1 MANLDHSALLPP
13 GSGLAFVADALSCPG
28 TDEFLD
34 ANQATT
40 DFFLGR
46 RLVVGT
52 HIHTTIY
59 SKYLI

>member
-1 MANLDHSALLPP
+1 MASPAHSALRPP

-28 TDEFLD
+28 TDEFLG
-34 ANQATT
+34 AHQATT
-40 DFFLGR
+40 DFFLDR